1 MAVSTAAASILTVA
15 CLVGVVSILN
25 PRWMSEVLREE
36 DRRATLRLTFLRPS
50 FLSIVTIQF
59 DILTFVALAILT
71 LNPRSRL

>member
-1 MAVSTAAASILTVA
+1 
-15 CLVGVVSILN
+15 
-25 PRWMSEVLREE
+25 MSEVLREE
-36 DRRATLRLTFLRPS
+36 DRRVTLRLTFLRPS